1 MKKLFLIMMAGLMVV
16 ACATLTP
23 AEKAELTKKVNA
35 ALDDRHYTINIR
47 TMSPMRGPTRT
58 VTNPWT
64 VEVKGDTLV
73 SYLPYI
79 GRAYNVPY
87 GGGKGLN
94 FSAPIADYQET
105 VGAKNIRHIRLTVN
119 NDEDSYLYTFA
130 VYDNGNTSIDIQSK
144 ERDAI
149 SFSGDMVVE

>member
-1 MKKLFLIMMAGLMVV
+1 MKKLFLIMMAGLMAV

-23 AEKAELTKKVNA
+23 AEKAELAKKVNA

-94 FSAPIADYQET
+94 FSAPIADY
-105 VGAKNIRHIRLTVN
+105 HIRLTVN

-130 VYDNGNTSIDIQSK
+130 VYGNGNTSIDVQAK

>member
-1 MKKLFLIMMAGLMVV
+1 MKKLILIMMAGLMVV

-23 AEKAELTKKVNA
+23 AEKAELARK
-35 ALDDRHYTINIR
+35 
-47 TMSPMRGPTRT
+47 
-58 VTNPWT
+58 
-64 VEVKGDTLV
+64 LV

-94 FSAPIADYQET
+94 FSAPIADYQEN